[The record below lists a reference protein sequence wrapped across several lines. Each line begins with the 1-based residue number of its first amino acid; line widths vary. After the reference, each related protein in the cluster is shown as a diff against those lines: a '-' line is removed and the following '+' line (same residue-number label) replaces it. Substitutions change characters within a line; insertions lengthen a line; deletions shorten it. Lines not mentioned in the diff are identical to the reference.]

1 MGLFSK
7 KGSAST
13 PKEKTEAQVAA
24 EQKRYDKE
32 VKKAIRQANNPN
44 YQAKQFTDAA
54 KQFENSRM
62 AENEKSKKLAWRI
75 TFGSCFLT
83 SLAIVAIVGL
93 TPLKETVPVI
103 HRVDTSTGKV
113 DVVNVLK
120 DAQAGYGEVVDKYNL
135 AKYVEYR
142 EGYDW
147 FTVQTTFNN
156 AMLMSNNDERN
167 RLNNLYQSVAAP
179 YKVYGQKSR
188 VIIKVNN
195 VSFIGN
201 YQAQVRYEK
210 ITEPAN
216 GGNFSQAM
224 GAVEPAP
231 KVERYIA
238 TISYEYINAPK
249 KEEERYVNPLGFTT
263 VSYRTDLETGL

>member
-1 MGLFSK
+1 MGLFTK
-7 KGSAST
+7 KSSAST
-13 PKEKTEAQVAA
+13 PKEKTEAQIAA
-24 EQKRYDKE
+24 EQRRYEKE
-32 VKKAIRQANNPN
+32 VKKAIRNAENPN
-44 YQAKQFTDAA
+44 YQAKQFTEAA

-75 TFGSCFLT
+75 TFGSCLLT
-83 SLAIVAIVGL
+83 SLSIVAIVGL

-103 HRVDTSTGKV
+103 HRVDASTGKV
-113 DVVNVLK
+113 DVVNVIK

-156 AMLMSNNDERN
+156 TMLMSNNDERN
-167 RLNNLYQSVAAP
+167 RLNNLFQSPSAP
-179 YKVYGQKSR
+179 YKQYGQKNR
-188 VIIKVNN
+188 VLIKVNN
-195 VSFIGN
+195 VAFIGN

-210 ITEPAN
+210 ITEPSN

-249 KEEERYVNPLGFTT
+249 KEEERYVNPLGFTV

>member
-1 MGLFSK
+1 MGLFTK
-7 KGSAST
+7 KSSAST
-13 PKEKTEAQVAA
+13 PKEKTEAQIAA
-24 EQKRYDKE
+24 EQRRYEKE
-32 VKKAIRQANNPN
+32 VKKAIRNAENPN
-44 YQAKQFTDAA
+44 YQAKQFTEAA

-75 TFGSCFLT
+75 TFGSCLLT
-83 SLAIVAIVGL
+83 SLSIAAIVGL

-103 HRVDTSTGKV
+103 HRVDASTGKV
-113 DVVNVLK
+113 DVVNVIK

-156 AMLMSNNDERN
+156 TMLMSNNDERN
-167 RLNNLYQSVAAP
+167 RLNNLFQSPSAP
-179 YKVYGQKSR
+179 YKQYGQKNR
-188 VIIKVNN
+188 VLIKVNN
-195 VSFIGN
+195 VAFIGN

-210 ITEPAN
+210 ITEPSN

-249 KEEERYVNPLGFTT
+249 KEEERYVNPLGFTV